1 MSSPNESTASRLQR
15 IGRRTDAIPEQ
26 ADRFQ
31 DEVLLEDAFVVSEDN
46 NNLEPEESE
55 QNNSDHQQ
63 GKYHFPHALKSNLK
77 KNPWNWNFKI
87 LGKNFFFADL
97 MEECPPESDEKS
109 PNGAEDEG
117 EVEPDVEETKNNPNC
132 WASSNSNRE
141 PSNFS
146 VSDEFACL

>member
-55 QNNSDHQQ
+55 QNNSDHQGIFREIEFQ
-63 GKYHFPHALKSNLK
+63 SPKFV
-77 KNPWNWNFKI
+77 NFKS
-87 LGKNFFFADL
+87 L
-97 MEECPPESDEKS
+97 E
-109 PNGAEDEG
+109 
-117 EVEPDVEETKNNPNC
+117 
-132 WASSNSNRE
+132 
-141 PSNFS
+141 
-146 VSDEFACL
+146 

>member
-1 MSSPNESTASRLQR
+1 MELTESNFKMSSPNESTASRLQR

-77 KNPWNWNFKI
+77 RKIHETEISKSLEKTSFLQILWKNVLQNQM
-87 LGKNFFFADL
+87 KNHQ
-97 MEECPPESDEKS
+97 MELKMK
-109 PNGAEDEG
+109 
-117 EVEPDVEETKNNPNC
+117 VK
-132 WASSNSNRE
+132 
-141 PSNFS
+141 
-146 VSDEFACL
+146 

>member
-1 MSSPNESTASRLQR
+1 MELTESNFKMSSPNESTASRLQR

-77 KNPWNWNFKI
+77 KKSMKLKFQNPWKKLLFCRSY
-87 LGKNFFFADL
+87 GR
-97 MEECPPESDEKS
+97 M
-109 PNGAEDEG
+109 
-117 EVEPDVEETKNNPNC
+117 
-132 WASSNSNRE
+132 SSRIR
-141 PSNFS
+141 
-146 VSDEFACL
+146 